1 MLTRL
6 TPVATLIDT
15 RQQSASTSFNTQTA
29 MFSWHLSFCAIGV
42 MHDKRVIPMPK
53 ERLLGKSYK
62 RNQIHLRWT
71 KPKILTVHSV
81 AITKTGRQSN
91 LQSTATSHVSKLV
104 VRGPNVAHH
113 IFSYGPRSFLSPT
126 PQPCL
131 LAQRC
136 RNHRSRLTVP
146 SWLCLI
152 DRPQTFLQYTFL

>member
-42 MHDKRVIPMPK
+42 MHDTRVIPMPK

-91 LQSTATSHVSKLV
+91 LQSTATWRVKTGGPRAKCGPPHLFIWPAKLFISDSAALLASPALQKPQVQAHSSKLAV
-104 VRGPNVAHH
+104 
-113 IFSYGPRSFLSPT
+113 LD
-126 PQPCL
+126 
-131 LAQRC
+131 
-136 RNHRSRLTVP
+136 
-146 SWLCLI
+146 W
-152 DRPQTFLQYTFL
+152 